1 MTARLKR
8 FLKAQLKK
16 IDWFFRSKQYLQQPA
31 TAQHCPTPHAEK
43 NKSVQFCI
51 DFISR
56 GPLDNGLNIEGW
68 LYSTAP
74 DFELVVQVNG
84 QCLHSFQPDVVRHD
98 VHSVFPDMD
107 QSITTGFNLQID
119 LPDMYLN
126 TRGAT
131 QVQLYYRCADSQEL
145 LASTFVYHAERY
157 QKRTCVGHQAFYFT
171 VASSNI
177 SLGGFGDFKSKLAP
191 FAIGNCQLGFM
202 TPVLYMRSTQ
212 GQQHDWQFD
221 PNFDESRTQANGKLV
236 LADSLDTIFKYA
248 IEHQIPC
255 VIGLNGGIWGD
266 AAGSCPEWD
275 LTDHLEES
283 EENCQWNQR
292 NEVMPDD
299 YLTHLTGAESAP
311 ELSRCLTLNYYNSS
325 VRQYK
330 KRNLQQAAQSIVEF
344 SQQHPQLYIGSNLDP
359 DCYHNPFFEGEQWY
373 DFNPQTL
380 EQFRHWLAATGVYA
394 QELNHCIQHTP
405 WSLPQLNRY
414 LGTQFESWLE
424 VEPPRHV
431 NCKPCTALEEKALTL
446 WEQFRRHII
455 HRHYVDLSDW
465 LVEAGLHQRMIF
477 SSQGFTSPRGR
488 IDPFALQLNSPVKNY
503 DSGGMSLEGSKPDSG
518 HVGAILYGES
528 ARNAINTENQ
538 LSFFENI
545 RALDPDWAVV
555 EFNPAD
561 LRDDAQVLP
570 DYGYSWNCL
579 REMFNHGARFV
590 NLMAW
595 NGSTGKDHG
604 CAGFNSHMAL
614 RDTPL
619 EQALIDFMLMYADIA
634 RGDQCYTFGTQHFT
648 SLEGWHS
655 PRHKLTATAQGL
667 HVKFTKQQAQL
678 YAPQPYLY
686 HATKMIQLECVG
698 VLADDLNISLEVD
711 GVSIACLSRR
721 QWQAARGLTLCQ
733 LTPVQPLSADIESLS
748 LCMSAQTK
756 IKYIYI
762 NRIIFSAEP
771 DIMCGD
777 ASQ

>member
-1 MTARLKR
+1 MITAIKRILKI
-8 FLKAQLKK
+8 QVKK
-16 IDWFFRSKQYLQQPA
+16 IYCLSIGNKK
-31 TAQHCPTPHAEK
+31 HANLPVDSQEK
-43 NKSVQFCI
+43 NSDIKFCI

-56 GPLDNGLNIEGW
+56 GSVDNGLKVEGW

-74 DFELVVQVNG
+74 VFDLFVQVNG
-84 QCLHSFQPDVVRHD
+84 QSVLSFQPDVVRQD
-98 VHSVFPDMD
+98 VQCIFPEME
-107 QSITTGFNLQID
+107 QSITTGFNLHID
-119 LPDMYLN
+119 FPAAHLS

-131 QVQLYYRCADSQEL
+131 QVQLYYRSADSQEL
-145 LASTFVYHAERY
+145 LTTTFVYHSDHY
-157 QKRTCVGHQAFYFT
+157 QKRICSGDQAFYFT

-177 SLGGFGDFKSKLAP
+177 SLGGFGDFKQKLAP

-202 TPVLYMRSTQ
+202 APLLYMRSTK
-212 GQQHDWQFD
+212 GAQHDWQFD
-221 PNFDESRTQANGKLV
+221 PSFDESRTQASGKLV

-248 IEHQIPC
+248 IEHQVPC

-266 AAGSCPEWD
+266 AAGSCAEWD

-292 NEVMPDD
+292 NQVMPDD
-299 YLTHLTGAESAP
+299 YLTHLTGAETAP
-311 ELSRCLTLNYYNSS
+311 ELSRALTLNHYNSS

-330 KRNLQQAAQSIVEF
+330 KRNLQQVAQSIVEF
-344 SQQHPQLYIGSNLDP
+344 SQQHPQLYLGSNLDP

-380 EQFRHWLAATGVYA
+380 EQFRHWLSATGAYA
-394 QELNHCIQHTP
+394 NELKHCIQHTP
-405 WSLPQLNRY
+405 WSLPQLNCY
-414 LGTQFESWLE
+414 LGTDFESWSD

-431 NCKPCTALEEKALTL
+431 HCKPCTGLEEKALTL
-446 WEQFRRHII
+446 WEQFRRHTV

-465 LVEAGLHQRMIF
+465 LVEAGLHPRMIF

-488 IDPFALQLNSPVKNY
+488 IDPFALQLNSPLKNY
-503 DSGGMSLEGSKPDSG
+503 DSGGMSLAGSKPDLG

-561 LRDDAQVLP
+561 LRDDAQALP

-595 NGSTGKDHG
+595 NGSSGTDHG
-604 CAGFNSHMAL
+604 QTGFNAHMAL

-634 RGDQCYTFGTQHFT
+634 RGDQCYTFGTQRHA
-648 SLEGWHS
+648 SLDGWRS
-655 PRHKLTATAQGL
+655 KRGQLTATLQGL
-667 HVKFTKQQAQL
+667 QVAL
-678 YAPQPYLY
+678 SDGCAELCAPQPYLY
-686 HATKMIQLECVG
+686 SGTESISIEFVG
-698 VLADDLNISLEVD
+698 SMADSLSISLEVNGLD
-711 GVSIACLSRR
+711 VECDRQPRQQGMSGCSVYRLILVQALPSQIEELKLSITASSKLRE
-721 QWQAARGLTLCQ
+721 LL
-733 LTPVQPLSADIESLS
+733 V
-748 LCMSAQTK
+748 
-756 IKYIYI
+756 
-762 NRIIFSAEP
+762 NRVVFFR
-771 DIMCGD
+771 
-777 ASQ
+777 

>member
-8 FLKAQLKK
+8 FLKALLQKIDGLSGSKK
-16 IDWFFRSKQYLQQPA
+16 IPQQSA
-31 TAQHCPTPHAEK
+31 TAQDYPVPHPEK

-56 GPLDNGLNIEGW
+56 GPVDNELHIEGW

-74 DFELVVQVNG
+74 VFDLFVQVNG
-84 QCLHSFQPDVVRHD
+84 QVLLSFQPDVVRHD
-98 VHSVFPDMD
+98 VQSVFSDMD
-107 QSITTGFNLQID
+107 PSIITGFNLHID
-119 LPDMYLN
+119 LAASCLGI
-126 TRGAT
+126 RGAT
-131 QVQLYYRCADSQEL
+131 EVQLFYRCADKHEL
-145 LASTFVYHAERY
+145 LATTVVYDASRY
-157 QKRTCVGHQAFYFT
+157 PKRTYVGDQAFHFT

-202 TPVLYMRSTQ
+202 APVLYMRSTQ
-212 GQQHDWQFD
+212 GAQHDWQFD
-221 PNFDESRTQANGKLV
+221 PSFDESRTQASGKLV

-248 IEHQIPC
+248 IEHQVPC

-299 YLTHLTGAESAP
+299 YLTHLTGAETAP
-311 ELSRCLTLNYYNSS
+311 ELSRSLTLNHYNSS

-344 SQQHPQLYIGSNLDP
+344 AQQHPQLYLGSNLDP

-380 EQFRHWLAATGVYA
+380 EQFRHWLSATGAYA
-394 QELNHCIQHTP
+394 HELKHCIQHTP

-414 LGTQFESWLE
+414 LGTEFESWSD

-431 NCKPCTALEEKALTL
+431 HCKPCTTAEEKALTL
-446 WEQFRRHII
+446 WEQFRRHTV
-455 HRHYVDLSDW
+455 HRHYTDLSDW
-465 LVEAGLHQRMIF
+465 LVEAGLPSRMIF

-488 IDPFALQLNSPVKNY
+488 IDPFALQLTSPLKNY
-503 DSGGMSLEGSKPDSG
+503 DSGGMSLAGSKPDQG

-528 ARNAINTENQ
+528 ARNAISTETQ
-538 LSFFENI
+538 RSFFENI
-545 RALDPDWAVV
+545 QALDPDWAVV

-561 LRDDAQVLP
+561 LRDDAQALP
-570 DYGYSWNCL
+570 DYGFAWQCL

-595 NGSTGKDHG
+595 NGSSGQDHG
-604 CAGFNSHMAL
+604 YAGFNAHMAL

-634 RGDQCYTFGTQHFT
+634 RGDQCYTFGTQRFT

-667 HVKFTKQQAQL
+667 QVQLIDQQARL

-686 HATKMIQLECVG
+686 HTAKTIQLECVG
-698 VLADDLNISLEVD
+698 VLADDFNISLEVN
-711 GVSIACLSRR
+711 GESIACASQR
-721 QWQAARGLTLCQ
+721 QWQTVRGLTLYQ
-733 LTPVQPLSADIESLS
+733 LTPIQPLPADIKSLG
-748 LCMSAQTK
+748 LHMSAQTK
-756 IKYIYI
+756 NKDIYI
-762 NRIIFSAEP
+762 NRIIFSAERQAL
-771 DIMCGD
+771 DLGE
-777 ASQ
+777 S